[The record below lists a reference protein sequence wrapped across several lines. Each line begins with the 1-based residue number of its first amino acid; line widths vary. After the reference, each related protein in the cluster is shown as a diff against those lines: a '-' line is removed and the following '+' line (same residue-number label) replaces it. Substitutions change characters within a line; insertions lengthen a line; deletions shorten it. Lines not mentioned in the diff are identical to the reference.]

1 MKITD
6 ILKIKKGQQGTTLVE
21 FMIALSIFI
30 IFVVVAIGGF
40 IQALTNQRLVLKLT
54 AATDNMSLTLE
65 QIMREI
71 RVANN
76 FLVDNGTQ
84 LQFDR
89 YIDVNG
95 MSVNKTVTYLWD
107 QDKFAMIRK
116 VRNASD
122 VSGGVS
128 EVSEQMTADNVD
140 ITYFNVLANL
150 YKKPVGPCR
159 ITMVLGVT
167 AVDRCLK
174 ITNYIQTTASSRI
187 FTDTCK

>member
-65 QIMREI
+65 QITREI

-76 FLVDNGTQ
+76 FIIANNSTQ

-95 MSVNKTVTYLWD
+95 ELTNKTVTYSWD
-107 QDKFAMIRK
+107 QDKHAMIRN
-116 VRNASD
+116 VRD
-122 VSGGVS
+122 VGGGGNEESG
-128 EVSEQMTADNVD
+128 QMTADNVE

-150 YKKPVGPCR
+150 YKTPGPCR
-159 ITMVLGVT
+159 VTMVLGVT
-167 AVDRCLK
+167 AVDRGLT

-187 FTDTCK
+187 FTDICK